1 MPHVVFQLVVILNSF
16 RTNAETLS
24 MSLSKKKKKKKK
36 ALSMNVIEFLKI

>member
-24 MSLSKKKKKKKK
+24 MSLSKKKKKK
-36 ALSMNVIEFLKI
+36 LSMNVIEFLKI

>member
-24 MSLSKKKKKKKK
+24 MSLSKKKKKKT
-36 ALSMNVIEFLKI
+36 LSMNVIEFLKI